1 MVIQK
6 GLAYQAIEWTVHG
19 WCRWNGGTSNICSNE
34 WGCRVLYRKIMN
46 HIIYLA
52 TLIEYTSGL
61 ILYGEHTHICII
73 IYKFVLVKSRV
84 KKEDER

>member
-1 MVIQK
+1 M
-6 GLAYQAIEWTVHG
+6 
-19 WCRWNGGTSNICSNE
+19 
-34 WGCRVLYRKIMN
+34 LYRKIMN

-73 IYKFVLVKSRV
+73 IYKFVLVKSRIE
-84 KKEDER
+84 KEDERWLIDIWRGQVNKKTKRAMVIIIHVQHIPKF